1 VNQHDDSK
9 AAPVTLRADQHDLCI
24 WVVLPAPYAGAAA
37 QTYRMASRGNPG
49 PAGIHWENVPPG
61 DRALVRT
68 LLKNALA
75 EIDAR
80 EANEGSDQ

>member
-1 VNQHDDSK
+1 MSTK
-9 AAPVTLRADQHDLCI
+9 PAPVTITALQHDLCL
-24 WVVLPAPYAGAAA
+24 WVVVPAPHADAAA

-49 PAGIHWENVPPG
+49 GAGIHWEEVPPG

-68 LLKNALA
+68 LLNNALA

-80 EANEGSDQ
+80 EAIEGSDR